1 MIQETQ
7 LNTDGNGNEIQNVN
21 VTISVPVKDIAGLVA
36 INYEKLASKVY
47 DNLDISSI
55 ASDAVDEIDSDDLIE
70 KIDMDDLVRSFKNQ
84 IDISDYIDTD
94 QIASEAADQIDIEDK
109 IHTLLNDYSPSN
121 SCGVGDAATK
131 AMINAIRYDIT
142 CQLYGQD
149 KSKLDVTITDV
160 LRKFIRQEINMK
172 QELDKVQQNQK
183 DFTIEQIW
191 GVLNRTPDMN
201 EDMLLFVISEL
212 NNIKAATKSVN
223 EPDIIIKAD

>member
-36 INYEKLASKVY
+36 IDYEKLASKVY

-142 CQLYGQD
+142 CHLYGQD